1 MVGRAGPKTSNKQ
14 TTNNKQQSTNN
25 LPGNQYIENIQVNQV
40 NQEWLEDMPGLISID
55 ESQPS
60 FGALGEANAFS
71 AFDEANPF
79 AALDINANPFGALS
93 ANPFGALEAN
103 ANLEMTA
110 EQWWATLPPG
120 LYNVYQDMYSLFNT
134 YTDPDGL
141 MEDATA
147 SLMEIA
153 LERHTDPDQSQ
164 EEWLGLFQDLTD
176 MVTSN
181 EAAMHRLYQFRFSF
195 EEVLEWIP
203 TLTNE
208 EVNVIR
214 PFIEWG

>member
-1 MVGRAGPKTSNKQ
+1 M
-14 TTNNKQQSTNN
+14 
-25 LPGNQYIENIQVNQV
+25 PGNQYIQVNQV
-40 NQEWLEDMPGLISID
+40 NQEWLEDMPGLISANGIMID
-55 ESQPS
+55 ESQSS
-60 FGALGEANAFS
+60 FSALGEANPFG
-71 AFDEANPF
+71 AFDINANPF
-79 AALDINANPFGALS
+79 GAIGEANANPFGPLEANANPFGALS

-103 ANLEMTA
+103 NLEMTA

-176 MVTSN
+176 MVSSN
-181 EAAMHRLYQFRFSF
+181 EHAMHRLYQFRFSF

-214 PFIEWG
+214 PFIEWGSV

>member
-1 MVGRAGPKTSNKQ
+1 M
-14 TTNNKQQSTNN
+14 
-25 LPGNQYIENIQVNQV
+25 PGDQYIQVNQV
-40 NQEWLEDMPGLISID
+40 NQEWLEDMPGLISVD

-60 FGALGEANAFS
+60 FS

-79 AALDINANPFGALS
+79 AALDINANPFGALNANPFGALN

-110 EQWWATLPPG
+110 EQWWATLPLG

-153 LERHTDPDQSQ
+153 LERHTDPDQPQ

-176 MVTSN
+176 MVSSN

-208 EVNVIR
+208 EVNAIR
-214 PFIEWG
+214 PFIEWGSV

>member
-1 MVGRAGPKTSNKQ
+1 
-14 TTNNKQQSTNN
+14 
-25 LPGNQYIENIQVNQV
+25 
-40 NQEWLEDMPGLISID
+40 MPGLISVD

-60 FGALGEANAFS
+60 FS

-79 AALDINANPFGALS
+79 AALDINANPFGALNANPFGALN

-110 EQWWATLPPG
+110 EQWWATLPLG

-153 LERHTDPDQSQ
+153 LERHTDPDQPQ

-176 MVTSN
+176 MVSSN

-208 EVNVIR
+208 EVNAIR
-214 PFIEWG
+214 PFIEWGSV

>member
-1 MVGRAGPKTSNKQ
+1 M
-14 TTNNKQQSTNN
+14 
-25 LPGNQYIENIQVNQV
+25 PGNQYIENIQVNQV

-60 FGALGEANAFS
+60 FS

-79 AALDINANPFGALS
+79 AALDINANPFG
-93 ANPFGALEAN
+93 PLEAN

-141 MEDATA
+141 MEDATT

-153 LERHTDPDQSQ
+153 LERHTDPDQPQ

-176 MVTSN
+176 MVSSN

-208 EVNVIR
+208 EVNMIR
-214 PFIEWG
+214 PFIEWGSV

>member
-1 MVGRAGPKTSNKQ
+1 M
-14 TTNNKQQSTNN
+14 
-25 LPGNQYIENIQVNQV
+25 PGNQYIENIQVNQV

-60 FGALGEANAFS
+60 FS

-79 AALDINANPFGALS
+79 AALDINANPFGPLEAN
-93 ANPFGALEAN
+93 ANPFGALEANANPFGPLEAN

-141 MEDATA
+141 MEDATT

-153 LERHTDPDQSQ
+153 LERHTDPDQPQ

-176 MVTSN
+176 MVSSN

-208 EVNVIR
+208 EVNMIR
-214 PFIEWG
+214 PFIEWGSV